1 MKKKLL
7 SLVLAVMM
15 TIGCFA
21 GLGAAVGQDTDF
33 AALSVEDQYA
43 AIMAAGSEADAQ
55 ALFDTLDAE
64 QQAALTAYADRQQEN
79 TDTSKETDPIP
90 AVNYTN
96 VAPLVTVNK
105 VSQPAKARLMSARS
119 TARPIEK
126 GKTVDGLILNKTAT
140 PIEGSADDYKIT
152 LEAYTTGTVST
163 SETTKPTDI
172 VLVLDQSGSM
182 ADDMG
187 TVRYTQYSGTNTQN
201 NRNYEK
207 RHNGGSANLWHKLD
221 DGSYVSVS
229 VTRQET
235 AKYNKITNGR
245 NDDDD
250 WGNCTNLW
258 DNRDNLYTYVN
269 GELKKVVYTRDRKNA
284 WNYWNCKYALEDG
297 TILNENNNGARYSPT
312 FKNTDDGCLYLRTV
326 DESKSA
332 YTYTYT
338 DSNGNVQTIGISTG
352 ANEGFTPAFYQRTVS
367 TSGGG
372 TRLDALKKAAKDFVE
387 AVAEKAKGADKQLG
401 TEDDVNHRIAVVGF
415 ASQSGNGNNTELLSI
430 SGRNSGTVGIAYN
443 SITKQNLKDV
453 LQDMDKQAGQT
464 MVTNAINA
472 LAAKGAT
479 RTDLGMDMANRI
491 LNANPLGANEQR
503 NRVVVVFTD
512 GSPTDSNGFERDVA
526 DAAINAATD
535 IKQTGTTVYSI
546 GIFSGADATQTG
558 TKPTYDFYDDGW
570 DTNYTDS
577 QMSEACNWFMQ
588 NLSSNNGT
596 VQDPS
601 YYLSA
606 SDADTLSTIF
616 QKISN
621 QISESNINLG
631 SKTVIKDVVSK
642 YFDMPANTD
651 AVSVKSYDCTGFSDG
666 EPTWSENG
674 TVPNNAVTLDPENNT
689 VNVTGFDFNANY
701 VTEKGR
707 DETDPKQAGDFHGRK
722 LVIEFT
728 VSVKDG
734 FVGGNNVPTNGTD
747 SGVYDKDGK
756 LVANFVVPEV
766 NVSITSSVGTNDKVI
781 YEGNSVN
788 VKDLYDEVDTSG
800 ADSWKYDFVKISYAV
815 KQDDAAVGNPVAPAD
830 CTDYTV
836 TATFAPIS
844 DGEGAQGVAN
854 KMAGKS
860 VDGTAKVHV
869 LKPTLTAKAEDVSRY
884 YGESYTPDGS
894 NVNASVSWT
903 DAKHSNITA
912 ADATGDAPYTT
923 EDIQIGYDWV
933 GKIGTDIVPNHDT
946 DVNLTYKVNGNDI
959 TDKVNGDKSYKVIAK
974 TCTLT
979 VNKSVAKTYS
989 NNDSFIFNVVGKGN
1003 VPYNAQVV
1011 ITGNGSATLTGL
1023 PVGDYTVTEDT
1034 GWSWRYTYDNSS
1046 ASTTLSASK
1055 DNDRLTITNK
1065 LTENNWL
1072 GNETFVIN
1080 KCESKTIEKVS
1091 FIQQAIDFLLGR

>member
-7 SLVLAVMM
+7 SLVLAAMM

-21 GLGAAVGQDTDF
+21 GLGAAVGQDADF

-64 QQAALTAYADRQQEN
+64 QQVALSAYAEAQAEA
-79 TDTSKETDPIP
+79 SEPETYAVP

-96 VAPLVTVNK
+96 VAPFVQQASPARARML
-105 VSQPAKARLMSARS
+105 AKAAS
-119 TARPIEK
+119 TSNV
-126 GKTVDGLILNKTAT
+126 KTADGLILNKTAT
-140 PIEGSADDYKIT
+140 PVEGSADDYKIT

-182 ADDMG
+182 
-187 TVRYTQYSGTNTQN
+187 
-201 NRNYEK
+201 E
-207 RHNGGSANLWHKLD
+207 
-221 DGSYVSVS
+221 
-229 VTRQET
+229 
-235 AKYNKITNGR
+235 
-245 NDDDD
+245 
-250 WGNCTNLW
+250 
-258 DNRDNLYTYVN
+258 
-269 GELKKVVYTRDRKNA
+269 
-284 WNYWNCKYALEDG
+284 
-297 TILNENNNGARYSPT
+297 ENMTS
-312 FKNTDDGCLYLRTV
+312 
-326 DESKSA
+326 
-332 YTYTYT
+332 YTYTAQYSLDKKNTYYVKVNDAYISVTWCGDCGAWT
-338 DSNGNVQTIGISTG
+338 DGCTDYWIFGHDEGKKYIAKTSASDTNSSHVQFYSRGNETKTQKL
-352 ANEGFTPAFYQRTVS
+352 Q
-367 TSGGG
+367 
-372 TRLDALKKAAKDFVE
+372 ALKNAVTSFTN

-401 TEDDVNHRIAVVGF
+401 TEDDVNHRIAIVGF
-415 ASQSGNGNNTELLSI
+415 ASGDWYNYSNYDYTNTEVFIGS
-430 SGRNSGTVGIAYN
+430 SQYKYGYSAKSVYSRAF
-443 SITKQNLKDV
+443 QNLNTEAGKANV
-453 LQDMDKQAGQT
+453 LASVGALDANGGT
-464 MVTNAINA
+464 LTN
-472 LAAKGAT
+472 
-479 RTDLGMDMANRI
+479 LGLEMANG
-491 LNANPLGANEQR
+491 LFGANAVADNSR

-512 GSPTDSNGFERDVA
+512 GEPGWSGYDSDVA
-526 DAAINAATD
+526 NAAINQANTTKNTYNA
-535 IKQTGTTVYSI
+535 TVYTV
-546 GIFSGADATQTG
+546 GIFANADATSAGNQNG
-558 TKPTYDFYDDGW
+558 TNAEK
-570 DTNYTDS
+570 
-577 QMSEACNWFMQ
+577 ANWFMQ
-588 NLSSNNGT
+588 KLSSNNGT
-596 VQDPS
+596 PQDPS

-606 SDADTLSTIF
+606 SDSDTLSTIF

-621 QISESNINLG
+621 QISESKIDLG
-631 SKTVIKDVVSK
+631 SDTQIKDVVSK
-642 YFDMPANTD
+642 YFDMPKNTS

-666 EPTWSENG
+666 EPTWSETG
-674 TVPNNAVTLDPENNT
+674 TVLNNAVTLDTENNT

-701 VTEKGR
+701 VTVNGR
-707 DETDPKQAGDFHGRK
+707 SETDPKQPGNFHGRK

-815 KQDDAAVGNPVAPAD
+815 KQGDAAVGNTVAPAD

-836 TATFAPIS
+836 SATFTPIS
-844 DGEGAQGVAN
+844 DGKGAQGVAN
-854 KMAGKS
+854 DMAGKS

-869 LKPTLTAKAEDVSRY
+869 LKPALTAKAEDVTRY

-923 EDIQIGYDWV
+923 KDIQIGYDWV

-989 NNDSFIFNVVGKGN
+989 NNDSFVFNVVGKGN

-1034 GWSWRYTYDNSS
+1034 AWSWRYKSDNSK
-1046 ASTTLSASK
+1046 ATTTLSSAK
-1055 DNDRLTITNK
+1055 DNDSVTITNK
-1065 LTENNWL
+1065 LDDNRWL
-1072 GNETFVIN
+1072 GDETFVIN
-1080 KCESKTIEKVS
+1080 KCEKSKITKIYESVMS
-1091 FIQQAIDFLLGR
+1091 FFGIV

>member
-7 SLVLAVMM
+7 SLVLAAMM

-21 GLGAAVGQDTDF
+21 GLGAAVGQDADF

-64 QQAALTAYADRQQEN
+64 QQAALSAYAEAQAEA
-79 TDTSKETDPIP
+79 SEPETYAVP

-96 VAPLVTVNK
+96 VAPFVQQASPARVRML
-105 VSQPAKARLMSARS
+105 AKAAS
-119 TARPIEK
+119 TSNV
-126 GKTVDGLILNKTAT
+126 KTADGLILNKTAT
-140 PIEGSADDYKIT
+140 PVEGSADDYKIT

-182 ADDMG
+182 ADNM
-187 TVRYTQYSGTNTQN
+187 TS
-201 NRNYEK
+201 
-207 RHNGGSANLWHKLD
+207 
-221 DGSYVSVS
+221 
-229 VTRQET
+229 
-235 AKYNKITNGR
+235 
-245 NDDDD
+245 
-250 WGNCTNLW
+250 
-258 DNRDNLYTYVN
+258 
-269 GELKKVVYTRDRKNA
+269 
-284 WNYWNCKYALEDG
+284 
-297 TILNENNNGARYSPT
+297 
-312 FKNTDDGCLYLRTV
+312 
-326 DESKSA
+326 
-332 YTYTYT
+332 YTYTAQYSLNKNNTYYVKVNDAYISVTWCGDCGAWTDGCTDYWIFGHDEGKKYIAKASASDT
-338 DSNGNVQTIGISTG
+338 DSSHVQFYSRGNKTTTQKL
-352 ANEGFTPAFYQRTVS
+352 Q
-367 TSGGG
+367 
-372 TRLDALKKAAKDFVE
+372 ALKNAVTSFTN

-415 ASQSGNGNNTELLSI
+415 ASKSDYGNNTELLSI

-443 SITKQNLKDV
+443 SITSQNLKDV

-472 LAAKGAT
+472 LAAQGAT
-479 RTDLGMDMANRI
+479 RTDLGMNMANSI

-512 GSPTDSNGFERDVA
+512 GSPTDSNGFERNVA
-526 DAAINAATD
+526 DAAINAATG

-558 TKPTYDFYDDGW
+558 TKPTKDFYDDGW
-570 DTNYTDS
+570 GGTNYTDS

-621 QISESNINLG
+621 QISESKIDLG
-631 SKTVIKDVVSK
+631 SDTQIKDVVSK
-642 YFDMPANTD
+642 YFDMPKNTS

-666 EPTWSENG
+666 EPTWSETG
-674 TVPNNAVTLDPENNT
+674 TVLNNAVTLDTENNT

-707 DETDPKQAGDFHGRK
+707 DETNPKKEGTFHGRK

-734 FVGGNNVPTNGTD
+734 FAGGNNVPTNGTD

-815 KQDDAAVGNPVAPAD
+815 KQGDAAVGNTVAPAD

-854 KMAGKS
+854 DMAGKS

-869 LKPTLTAKAEDVSRY
+869 LKPTLTAKAEDVTRY

-894 NVNASVSWT
+894 NVNASVFWT

-923 EDIQIGYDWV
+923 KDIQIGYDWV

-1034 GWSWRYTYDNSS
+1034 AWSWRYKSDNSK
-1046 ASTTLSASK
+1046 ATTTLSSAK
-1055 DNDRLTITNK
+1055 DNDSVTITNK
-1065 LTENNWL
+1065 LDDNRWL
-1072 GNETFVIN
+1072 GDETFVIN
-1080 KCESKTIEKVS
+1080 KCEKSKITKIYESVMS
-1091 FIQQAIDFLLGR
+1091 FFGIV

>member
-7 SLVLAVMM
+7 SLVLAAMM
-15 TIGCFA
+15 TVGCFA

-96 VAPLVTVNK
+96 VAPLVTANK

-126 GKTVDGLILNKTAT
+126 GKTVDGLVMDKTAT
-140 PIEGSADDYKIT
+140 ANDDGTYNIT
-152 LEAYTTGTVST
+152 LEAYTTGSVST
-163 SETTKPTDI
+163 TESTKPTDI

-182 ADDMG
+182 AKDM
-187 TVRYTQYSGTNTQN
+187 TSSTYTERYPGND
-201 NRNYEK
+201 
-207 RHNGGSANLWHKLD
+207 HNGKYYVKNGSL
-221 DGSYVSVS
+221 YVA
-229 VTRQET
+229 VTWCSHCE
-235 AKYNKITNGR
+235 
-245 NDDDD
+245 
-250 WGNCTNLW
+250 
-258 DNRDNLYTYVN
+258 
-269 GELKKVVYTRDRKNA
+269 A
-284 WNYWNCKYALEDG
+284 W
-297 TILNENNNGARYSPT
+297 T
-312 FKNTDDGCLYLRTV
+312 DGCTDYWIFGHDKGKSYTPKSSSSDSTANAVQFYERTG
-326 DESKSA
+326 SKQ
-332 YTYTYT
+332 
-338 DSNGNVQTIGISTG
+338 VI
-352 ANEGFTPAFYQRTVS
+352 
-367 TSGGG
+367 
-372 TRLDALKKAAKDFVE
+372 RLDALKDAVTAFANSVKDKSAGPDNV
-387 AVAEKAKGADKQLG
+387 LG
-401 TEDDVNHRIAVVGF
+401 TNDDVDHRIAVVGF
-415 ASQSGNGNNTELLSI
+415 SSKENTYHNTELLTGVPITQGSAHTKLDQT
-430 SGRNSGTVGIAYN
+430 SNVPYYYPTGYVQNGVMYS
-443 SITKQNLKDV
+443 SITTAQYGKA
-453 LQDMDKQAGQT
+453 LQSMKTTAGQT
-464 MVTNAINA
+464 SVSNAIDA
-472 LAAKGAT
+472 LTAHGGTKTFDG
-479 RTDLGMDMANRI
+479 LDMAAQI
-491 LNANPLGANEQR
+491 LKNSDGTDR
-503 NRVVVVFTD
+503 NRVVVLFTD
-512 GSPTDSNGFERDVA
+512 GDTDSERSSVVNKA
-526 DAAINAATD
+526 YELKNTYNA
-535 IKQTGTTVYSI
+535 TVYTV
-546 GIFSGADATQTG
+546 GIFDGANGQPPITSST
-558 TKPTYDFYDDGW
+558 T
-570 DTNYTDS
+570 
-577 QMSEACNWFMQ
+577 EANA
-588 NLSSNNGT
+588 LLHRISSNYPDAQYVNGWYGYVDGNLNT
-596 VQDPS
+596 NLKSGES

-621 QISESNINLG
+621 QISESKIDLG
-631 SKTVIKDVVSK
+631 SQTVIKDTVTK
-642 YFDMPANTD
+642 YFDMPTD
-651 AVSVKSYDCTGFSDG
+651 ASKVSVKSYDCTGAVSG
-666 EPTWSENG
+666 KPTWSETG
-674 TVPNNAVTLDPENNT
+674 TDLKNAVTLDTENNT

-707 DETDPKQAGDFHGRK
+707 DENDPKQAGDFHGRK

-728 VSVKDG
+728 VTAKDG

-815 KQDDAAVGNPVAPAD
+815 KQGDAAVGNTEAPAD

-854 KMAGKS
+854 DMAGKS

-869 LKPTLTAKAEDVSRY
+869 LKPTVTVNATDVWKY
-884 YGESYTPDGS
+884 YGEDYNTPEGS
-894 NVNASVSWT
+894 TVTGSVTWADEHGHDISG
-903 DAKHSNITA
+903 ITVI
-912 ADATGDAPYTT
+912 GSEPY
-923 EDIQIGYDWV
+923 
-933 GKIGTDIVPNHDT
+933 GTDDLQYSYDHGKFVVPNTDT
-946 DVNLTYKVNGNDI
+946 TIKVSA
-959 TDKVNGDKSYKVIAK
+959 KVGGVEKASTNYVVHPKF
-974 TCTLT
+974 CTLT

-1011 ITGNGSATLTGL
+1011 ITGNGRATLTGL
-1023 PVGDYTVTEDT
+1023 PIGDYTVTEDT
-1034 GWSWRYTYDNSS
+1034 GWSWRYTCDGSTKSTVLSS
-1046 ASTTLSASK
+1046 ANA
-1055 DNDRLTITNK
+1055 NDSVTITNK
-1065 LTENNWL
+1065 LGDNKYL
-1072 GNETFVIN
+1072 GDETFVIN

>member
-7 SLVLAVMM
+7 SLVLAAMM

-21 GLGAAVGQDTDF
+21 GLGAAVGQDADF

-64 QQAALTAYADRQQEN
+64 QQAALSAYAEAQAEA
-79 TDTSKETDPIP
+79 SEPETYAVP

-96 VAPLVTVNK
+96 VAPFVQQASPARVRML
-105 VSQPAKARLMSARS
+105 AKAAS
-119 TARPIEK
+119 TSNV
-126 GKTVDGLILNKTAT
+126 KTADGLILNKTAT
-140 PIEGSADDYKIT
+140 PVEGSADDYKIT

-182 ADDMG
+182 ADNM
-187 TVRYTQYSGTNTQN
+187 TS
-201 NRNYEK
+201 
-207 RHNGGSANLWHKLD
+207 
-221 DGSYVSVS
+221 
-229 VTRQET
+229 
-235 AKYNKITNGR
+235 
-245 NDDDD
+245 
-250 WGNCTNLW
+250 
-258 DNRDNLYTYVN
+258 
-269 GELKKVVYTRDRKNA
+269 
-284 WNYWNCKYALEDG
+284 
-297 TILNENNNGARYSPT
+297 
-312 FKNTDDGCLYLRTV
+312 
-326 DESKSA
+326 
-332 YTYTYT
+332 YTYTAQYSLNKNNTYYVKVNDAYISVTWCGDCGAWT
-338 DSNGNVQTIGISTG
+338 DGCTDYWIFGHDEGKKYIAKTSASDTNSSHVQFYSRGNKTTTQKL
-352 ANEGFTPAFYQRTVS
+352 Q
-367 TSGGG
+367 
-372 TRLDALKKAAKDFVE
+372 ALKNAVTSFTN

-401 TEDDVNHRIAVVGF
+401 TEDDVNHRIAIVGF
-415 ASQSGNGNNTELLSI
+415 ASGDWYNYTNYDYTNTEVFIGS
-430 SGRNSGTVGIAYN
+430 SQYKYGNSAKSVYSRAF
-443 SITKQNLKDV
+443 QNLNTEAGKANV
-453 LQDMDKQAGQT
+453 LASVGALDANGGT
-464 MVTNAINA
+464 LTN
-472 LAAKGAT
+472 
-479 RTDLGMDMANRI
+479 LGLEMANG
-491 LNANPLGANEQR
+491 LFGANAVADNSR

-512 GSPTDSNGFERDVA
+512 GEPGWSGYDSDVA
-526 DAAINAATD
+526 NAAINQANTTKNTYNA
-535 IKQTGTTVYSI
+535 TVYTV
-546 GIFSGADATQTG
+546 GIFENADATSAGNQNG
-558 TKPTYDFYDDGW
+558 TNAEK
-570 DTNYTDS
+570 
-577 QMSEACNWFMQ
+577 ANWFMQ
-588 NLSSNNGT
+588 KLSSNNGT
-596 VQDPS
+596 PQDPS

-606 SDADTLSTIF
+606 SDSDTLSTIF

-621 QISESNINLG
+621 QISESKIDLG
-631 SKTVIKDVVSK
+631 SQTVIKDTVTK
-642 YFDMPANTD
+642 YFDMPKNTS
-651 AVSVKSYDCTGFSDG
+651 AVSVKSYDCTGVVSG
-666 EPTWSENG
+666 KPTWSETG
-674 TVPNNAVTLDPENNT
+674 TVLNNAVTLDTENNT

-707 DETDPKQAGDFHGRK
+707 DETNPKKEGTFHGRK

-815 KQDDAAVGNPVAPAD
+815 KQGDAAVGNTVAPAD

-844 DGEGAQGVAN
+844 NGEGAQGVAN
-854 KMAGKS
+854 DMAGKS

-869 LKPTLTAKAEDVSRY
+869 LKPTLTAKAEDVTRY

-894 NVNASVSWT
+894 NVNASVFWT

-923 EDIQIGYDWV
+923 KDIQIGYDWV

-1034 GWSWRYTYDNSS
+1034 AWSWRYKSDNSK
-1046 ASTTLSASK
+1046 ATTTLSSAK
-1055 DNDRLTITNK
+1055 DNDSVTITNK
-1065 LTENNWL
+1065 LDDNRWL
-1072 GNETFVIN
+1072 GDETFVIN
-1080 KCESKTIEKVS
+1080 KCEKSKITKIYESVMS
-1091 FIQQAIDFLLGR
+1091 FFGIV

>member
-15 TIGCFA
+15 TVGCFA
-21 GLGAAVGQDTDF
+21 GLGAAVGQDADF

-79 TDTSKETDPIP
+79 TDTSKKTDPIP

-96 VAPLVTVNK
+96 VAPLVTANK

-126 GKTVDGLILNKTAT
+126 GKTVDGLVMDKTAT
-140 PIEGSADDYKIT
+140 ANDDGTYNIT

-182 ADDMG
+182 ARNMSDKTYSERYSSDLDKELRYYVLRNG
-187 TVRYTQYSGTNTQN
+187 RYT
-201 NRNYEK
+201 
-207 RHNGGSANLWHKLD
+207 
-221 DGSYVSVS
+221 S
-229 VTRQET
+229 VTWCS
-235 AKYNKITNGR
+235 K
-245 NDDDD
+245 
-250 WGNCTNLW
+250 
-258 DNRDNLYTYVN
+258 
-269 GELKKVVYTRDRKNA
+269 
-284 WNYWNCKYALEDG
+284 CKEW
-297 TILNENNNGARYSPT
+297 T
-312 FKNTDDGCLYLRTV
+312 DGCSDSWRGHNSGNKYTP
-326 DESKSA
+326 KTSA
-332 YTYTYT
+332 S
-338 DSNGNVQTIGISTG
+338 D
-352 ANEGFTPAFYQRTVS
+352 TVS
-367 TSGGG
+367 DHVQFYVIE
-372 TRLDALKKAAKDFVE
+372 TRLDVLKKAVTGFANS
-387 AVAEKAKGADKQLG
+387 VAEKAKGSDGLLN
-401 TEDDVNHRIAVVGF
+401 TDDDVDHRVAIVGF
-415 ASQSGNGNNTELLSI
+415 SSDGYQNTELLT
-430 SGRNSGTVGIAYN
+430 GV
-443 SITKQNLKDV
+443 SITQGSAHRKLDQTSNVPYYYPTGYVQNGV
-453 LQDMDKQAGQT
+453 MYGSITTAQYGNALQSMKTTAGQT
-464 MVTNAINA
+464 SVSNAIDA
-472 LAAKGAT
+472 LTAHGGTETLDGLTMAENIFAN
-479 RTDLGMDMANRI
+479 TDSTG
-491 LNANPLGANEQR
+491 R
-503 NRVVVVFTD
+503 NRVVVLFTD
-512 GSPTDSNGFERDVA
+512 GDTNSNRADVVNKA
-526 DAAINAATD
+526 YTLKNTYNA
-535 IKQTGTTVYSI
+535 TVYTV
-546 GIFSGADATQTG
+546 GIFDGANGQPPITNRTSEANALMHRVSSNYPDATATSYEDYYG
-558 TKPTYDFYDDGW
+558 NVYYSYNDGSLNSSLKGDD
-570 DTNYTDS
+570 
-577 QMSEACNWFMQ
+577 
-588 NLSSNNGT
+588 
-596 VQDPS
+596 S

-606 SDADTLSTIF
+606 SDSDTLSTIF

-631 SKTVIKDVVSK
+631 SDTQIKDVVSK
-642 YFDMPANTD
+642 YFDMPKNTS
-651 AVSVKSYDCTGFSDG
+651 AVSVKSYGCTGFSDG
-666 EPTWSENG
+666 EPTWSETG
-674 TVPNNAVTLDPENNT
+674 TVLNNAVTLDTENNT

-707 DETDPKQAGDFHGRK
+707 DETDPKKEGTFHGRK

-728 VSVKDG
+728 VTAKDG

-815 KQDDAAVGNPVAPAD
+815 KQGDAAVGNTVAPAD

-854 KMAGKS
+854 DMAGKS

-869 LKPTLTAKAEDVSRY
+869 LKPTLTAKAEDVTRY

-923 EDIQIGYDWV
+923 KDIQIGYDWV

-1034 GWSWRYTYDNSS
+1034 GWSWRYTCDNSS

>member
-15 TIGCFA
+15 TVGCFA

-126 GKTVDGLILNKTAT
+126 GKTADGLILNKTAT
-140 PIEGSADDYKIT
+140 PVEGSADDYKIT

-182 ADDMG
+182 DDNMTSYKYTAAYPG
-187 TVRYTQYSGTNTQN
+187 NNHSGSYYVKYRDSYVRVSWCSDCPAWTDGCSDSWFRHYSGNKYTPKTDAADTVSDHVQFYS
-201 NRNYEK
+201 R
-207 RHNGGSANLWHKLD
+207 GSA
-221 DGSYVSVS
+221 
-229 VTRQET
+229 T
-235 AKYNKITNGR
+235 
-245 NDDDD
+245 
-250 WGNCTNLW
+250 
-258 DNRDNLYTYVN
+258 
-269 GELKKVVYTRDRKNA
+269 
-284 WNYWNCKYALEDG
+284 
-297 TILNENNNGARYSPT
+297 
-312 FKNTDDGCLYLRTV
+312 TV
-326 DESKSA
+326 K
-332 YTYTYT
+332 
-338 DSNGNVQTIGISTG
+338 
-352 ANEGFTPAFYQRTVS
+352 
-367 TSGGG
+367 
-372 TRLDALKKAAKDFVE
+372 RLDALKKAVTSFADDVAK
-387 AVAEKAKGADKQLG
+387 KAKGPDGILG
-401 TEDDVNHRIAVVGF
+401 TDDDVNHRIAVVGF
-415 ASQSGNGNNTELLSI
+415 ASGNPSNRLY
-430 SGRNSGTVGIAYN
+430 YN
-443 SITKQNLKDV
+443 SEIFAGANQYQYNSLTSQNYLDAMQSMDTK
-453 LQDMDKQAGQT
+453 AG
-464 MVTNAINA
+464 VDNISKSINA
-472 LAAKGAT
+472 LDAEGAT
-479 RTDLGMDMANRI
+479 YTNLGIEMANGI
-491 LNANPLGANEQR
+491 FAANPVENNSR
-503 NRVVVVFTD
+503 NRIVVVFTD
-512 GSPTDSNGFERDVA
+512 GQPGRSSYDSGIAN
-526 DAAINAATD
+526 AAINQANTTKNTYNA
-535 IKQTGTTVYSI
+535 TVYTV
-546 GIFSGADATQTG
+546 GIFENADATSAGNQNG
-558 TKPTYDFYDDGW
+558 TNAEK
-570 DTNYTDS
+570 S
-577 QMSEACNWFMQ
+577 NWFMQ
-588 NLSSNNGT
+588 KLSSNNGT
-596 VQDPS
+596 PQDPS

-606 SDADTLSTIF
+606 SDSDTLSTIF

-621 QISESNINLG
+621 QISESKINLG
-631 SKTVIKDVVSK
+631 SDTQIKDVVSK
-642 YFDMPANTD
+642 YFDMPKNTS

-707 DETDPKQAGDFHGRK
+707 DENDPKQAGDFHGRK

-815 KQDDAAVGNPVAPAD
+815 KQGDAAFGNTVAPAD

-860 VDGTAKVHV
+860 VDGTATVHV
-869 LKPTLTAKAEDVSRY
+869 LKPTVTVNATDVWKY
-884 YGESYTPDGS
+884 YGEDYNTPEGS
-894 NVNASVSWT
+894 TVTGSVTWADEHDHDISG
-903 DAKHSNITA
+903 ITVI
-912 ADATGDAPYTT
+912 GSEPY
-923 EDIQIGYDWV
+923 
-933 GKIGTDIVPNHDT
+933 GTDDLQYSYDHGKFVVPNTDT
-946 DVNLTYKVNGNDI
+946 TIKVSAKVGDVEKAST
-959 TDKVNGDKSYKVIAK
+959 SYVVHPKF
-974 TCTLT
+974 CTLT
-979 VNKSVAKTYS
+979 IKKEVAKLYGA
-989 NNDSFIFNVVGKGN
+989 NDSFIFNVVGDGN
-1003 VPYNAQVV
+1003 FEAKVV
-1011 ITGNGSATLTGL
+1011 INGAGSATLTGL
-1023 PVGDYTVTEDT
+1023 PVGNYTVTEDT
-1034 GWSWRYTYDNSS
+1034 GWSWRYTCDGSTKSTVLSS
-1046 ASTTLSASK
+1046 ANA
-1055 DNDRLTITNK
+1055 NDSVTITNK
-1065 LTENNWL
+1065 LGDNKYL
-1072 GNETFVIN
+1072 GDETYVIN
-1080 KCESKTIEKVS
+1080 KCKSSTITKVTS
-1091 FIQQAIDFLLGR
+1091 AVIRQAIEYILGR

>member
-7 SLVLAVMM
+7 SLVLAAMM

-21 GLGAAVGQDTDF
+21 GLGAAVGQDADF

-64 QQAALTAYADRQQEN
+64 QQAALSAYAEAQAEA
-79 TDTSKETDPIP
+79 SEPETYAVP

-96 VAPLVTVNK
+96 VAPFVQQASPARARML
-105 VSQPAKARLMSARS
+105 AKAAS
-119 TARPIEK
+119 TSNV
-126 GKTVDGLILNKTAT
+126 KTADGLILNKTAT
-140 PIEGSADDYKIT
+140 PVEGSADDYKIT

-182 ADDMG
+182 AWNM
-187 TVRYTQYSGTNTQN
+187 TSSTYT
-201 NRNYEK
+201 EK
-207 RHNGGSANLWHKLD
+207 YPGNDHNGTYYVKNGSL
-221 DGSYVSVS
+221 YVA
-229 VTRQET
+229 VTWCSHC
-235 AKYNKITNGR
+235 G
-245 NDDDD
+245 
-250 WGNCTNLW
+250 
-258 DNRDNLYTYVN
+258 
-269 GELKKVVYTRDRKNA
+269 A
-284 WNYWNCKYALEDG
+284 W
-297 TILNENNNGARYSPT
+297 T
-312 FKNTDDGCLYLRTV
+312 DGCTDYWIFGHDKGKSYTPKSSSSDSTANAVQFYERTG
-326 DESKSA
+326 SKQ
-332 YTYTYT
+332 
-338 DSNGNVQTIGISTG
+338 VI
-352 ANEGFTPAFYQRTVS
+352 
-367 TSGGG
+367 
-372 TRLDALKKAAKDFVE
+372 RLDALKDAVTAFANSVKDKSAGPDNV
-387 AVAEKAKGADKQLG
+387 LG
-401 TEDDVNHRIAVVGF
+401 TNDDVDHRIAVVGF
-415 ASQSGNGNNTELLSI
+415 SSDNYNNTELLTGVTIKQGDSH
-430 SGRNSGTVGIAYN
+430 RKLNQTTNGTPFYYPTGYEQNGVQYG
-443 SITKQNLKDV
+443 SITTTQYRNA
-453 LQDMDKQAGQT
+453 LQSMSKTDGQT
-464 MVTNAINA
+464 SVSNAINA
-472 LAAKGAT
+472 LTAHGGT
-479 RTDLGMDMANRI
+479 YTFDGLDMAAQI
-491 LNANPLGANEQR
+491 LKNSDGTDR
-503 NRVVVVFTD
+503 NRVVVLFTD
-512 GSPTDSNGFERDVA
+512 GDTDSTRSSVVNKAYELKNTY
-526 DAAINAATD
+526 NA
-535 IKQTGTTVYSI
+535 TVYTV
-546 GIFSGADATQTG
+546 GIFDGANGQ
-558 TKPTYDFYDDGW
+558 PPI
-570 DTNYTDS
+570 DTNDAPNAL
-577 QMSEACNWFMQ
+577 MHRI
-588 NLSSNNGT
+588 SSNYPDAQYVGGRYSGNYVDGNLNT
-596 VQDPS
+596 NLKSGES

-621 QISESNINLG
+621 QISESKIDLG
-631 SKTVIKDVVSK
+631 SDTQIKDVVSK
-642 YFDMPANTD
+642 YFDMPKNTS

-666 EPTWSENG
+666 KPTWSETG
-674 TVPNNAVTLDPENNT
+674 TVLNNAVTLDTENNT

-701 VTEKGR
+701 VTVNGR
-707 DETDPKQAGDFHGRK
+707 SETDPKQPGNFHGRK

-734 FVGGNNVPTNGTD
+734 FAGGNNVPTNGTD

-815 KQDDAAVGNPVAPAD
+815 KQGDSAVGNTVAPAD

-854 KMAGKS
+854 DMAGKS

-869 LKPTLTAKAEDVSRY
+869 LKPTLTAKAEDVTRY

-923 EDIQIGYDWV
+923 KDIQIGYDWV
-933 GKIGTDIVPNHDT
+933 GEIGTDIVPNYDT

-1034 GWSWRYTYDNSS
+1034 AWSWRYKSDNSK
-1046 ASTTLSASK
+1046 ATTTLSSAK
-1055 DNDRLTITNK
+1055 DNDRVTITNK
-1065 LTENNWL
+1065 LDDNRWL
-1072 GNETFVIN
+1072 GDETFVIN
-1080 KCESKTIEKVS
+1080 KCEKSKITKIYESVMS
-1091 FIQQAIDFLLGR
+1091 FFGIV

>member
-7 SLVLAVMM
+7 SLVLAAMM

-21 GLGAAVGQDTDF
+21 GLGAAVGQDADF

-64 QQAALTAYADRQQEN
+64 QQVALSAYAEAQAEA
-79 TDTSKETDPIP
+79 SEPETYAVP

-96 VAPLVTVNK
+96 VAPFVQQASPARARML
-105 VSQPAKARLMSARS
+105 AKAAS
-119 TARPIEK
+119 TSNV
-126 GKTVDGLILNKTAT
+126 KTADGLILNKTAT
-140 PIEGSADDYKIT
+140 PVEGSADDYKIT

-182 ADDMG
+182 
-187 TVRYTQYSGTNTQN
+187 
-201 NRNYEK
+201 E
-207 RHNGGSANLWHKLD
+207 
-221 DGSYVSVS
+221 
-229 VTRQET
+229 
-235 AKYNKITNGR
+235 
-245 NDDDD
+245 
-250 WGNCTNLW
+250 
-258 DNRDNLYTYVN
+258 
-269 GELKKVVYTRDRKNA
+269 
-284 WNYWNCKYALEDG
+284 
-297 TILNENNNGARYSPT
+297 ENMTS
-312 FKNTDDGCLYLRTV
+312 
-326 DESKSA
+326 
-332 YTYTYT
+332 YTYTAQYSLDKKNTYYVKVNDAYISVTWCGDCGAWT
-338 DSNGNVQTIGISTG
+338 DGCTDYWIFGHDEGKKYIAKTSASDTNSSHVQFYSRGNETKTQKL
-352 ANEGFTPAFYQRTVS
+352 Q
-367 TSGGG
+367 
-372 TRLDALKKAAKDFVE
+372 ALKNAVTSFTN

-401 TEDDVNHRIAVVGF
+401 TEDDVNHRIAIVGF
-415 ASQSGNGNNTELLSI
+415 ASGDWYNYSNYDYTNTEVFIGS
-430 SGRNSGTVGIAYN
+430 SQYKYGYSAKSVYSRAF
-443 SITKQNLKDV
+443 QNLNTEAGKANV
-453 LQDMDKQAGQT
+453 LASVGALDANGGT
-464 MVTNAINA
+464 LTN
-472 LAAKGAT
+472 
-479 RTDLGMDMANRI
+479 LGLEMANG
-491 LNANPLGANEQR
+491 LFGANAVADNSR

-512 GSPTDSNGFERDVA
+512 GEPGWSGYDSDVA
-526 DAAINAATD
+526 NAAINQPNTTKNTYNA
-535 IKQTGTTVYSI
+535 TVYTV
-546 GIFSGADATQTG
+546 GIFANADATSAGNQNG
-558 TKPTYDFYDDGW
+558 TNAEK
-570 DTNYTDS
+570 
-577 QMSEACNWFMQ
+577 ANWFMQ
-588 NLSSNNGT
+588 KLSSNNGT
-596 VQDPS
+596 PQDPS

-606 SDADTLSTIF
+606 SDSDTLSTIF

-621 QISESNINLG
+621 QISESKIDLG
-631 SKTVIKDVVSK
+631 SDTQIKDVVSK
-642 YFDMPANTD
+642 YFDMPKNTS

-666 EPTWSENG
+666 EPTWSETG
-674 TVPNNAVTLDPENNT
+674 TVLNNAVTLDTENNT

-701 VTEKGR
+701 VTVNGR
-707 DETDPKQAGDFHGRK
+707 SETDPKQPGNFHGRK

-728 VSVKDG
+728 VSVKDS

-766 NVSITSSVGTNDKVI
+766 NVSITSSVVTNDKVI

-815 KQDDAAVGNPVAPAD
+815 KQGDAAVGNTVAPAD

-854 KMAGKS
+854 DMAGKS

-869 LKPTLTAKAEDVSRY
+869 LKPTLTAKAEDVTRY

-894 NVNASVSWT
+894 NVNASVFWT

-923 EDIQIGYDWV
+923 KDIQIGYDWV

-959 TDKVNGDKSYKVIAK
+959 TDKVNGDKGYKVIAK

-979 VNKSVAKTYS
+979 VKKSVAKTYS

-1034 GWSWRYTYDNSS
+1034 AWSWRYKSDNSK
-1046 ASTTLSASK
+1046 ATTTLSSAK
-1055 DNDRLTITNK
+1055 DNDSVTITNK
-1065 LTENNWL
+1065 LDDNRWL
-1072 GNETFVIN
+1072 GDETFVIN
-1080 KCESKTIEKVS
+1080 KCEKSKITKIYESVMS
-1091 FIQQAIDFLLGR
+1091 FFGIV

>member
-1 MKKKLL
+1 MKKKFL

-96 VAPLVTVNK
+96 VAPLVTANK

-140 PIEGSADDYKIT
+140 PVEGSADDYKIT

-182 ADDMG
+182 AEDM
-187 TVRYTQYSGTNTQN
+187 TSYKYTAAYPGN
-201 NRNYEK
+201 N
-207 RHNGGSANLWHKLD
+207 HS
-221 DGSYVSVS
+221 GSYYVRSGDSYIEVSWCS
-229 VTRQET
+229 DPDCE
-235 AKYNKITNGR
+235 
-245 NDDDD
+245 
-250 WGNCTNLW
+250 
-258 DNRDNLYTYVN
+258 
-269 GELKKVVYTRDRKNA
+269 A
-284 WNYWNCKYALEDG
+284 W
-297 TILNENNNGARYSPT
+297 T
-312 FKNTDDGCLYLRTV
+312 DGCWDSLFRHHSGNKYTP
-326 DESKSA
+326 KTSA
-332 YTYTYT
+332 SDTA
-338 DSNGNVQTIGISTG
+338 DGHVQ
-352 ANEGFTPAFYQRTVS
+352 FYVIE
-367 TSGGG
+367 
-372 TRLDALKKAAKDFVE
+372 TRLDVLKKAVTGFANS
-387 AVAEKAKGADKQLG
+387 VAEKAKGADKQLG

-415 ASQSGNGNNTELLSI
+415 ASESGYGNNTELLSI

-472 LAAKGAT
+472 LAAEGAT

-512 GSPTDSNGFERDVA
+512 GSPTDSNGFENNVA
-526 DAAINAATD
+526 NNAINKAKT
-535 IKQTGTTVYSI
+535 IKDGNTTVYSI

-558 TKPTYDFYDDGW
+558 TKPTYDFSMDGW
-570 DTNYTDS
+570 GNTNYTDS

-621 QISESNINLG
+621 QISESKIDLG
-631 SKTVIKDVVSK
+631 SQTVIKDTVTK
-642 YFDMPANTD
+642 YFDMPTD
-651 AVSVKSYDCTGFSDG
+651 ASKVSVKSYDCTDVVSGK
-666 EPTWSENG
+666 PTWSETG
-674 TVPNNAVTLDPENNT
+674 TDLKNAVTLDTENNT

-707 DETDPKQAGDFHGRK
+707 DENDPKQAGDFHGRK

-734 FVGGNNVPTNGTD
+734 FVGGNSVPTNGSD

-756 LVANFVVPEV
+756 EVATFDVPQV
-766 NVSITSSVGTNDKVI
+766 NVPIKSELTANDKVI
-781 YEGNSVN
+781 YEGGSVN

-815 KQDDAAVGNPVAPAD
+815 GDAAVGNTVAPAD

-854 KMAGKS
+854 DMAGKS

-869 LKPTLTAKAEDVSRY
+869 LKPTLTAKAEDVTRY
-884 YGESYTPDGS
+884 YGESYKPDGS

-923 EDIQIGYDWV
+923 KDIQIGYDWV

-946 DVNLTYKVNGNDI
+946 DVNLTYKVNDNDI

-1011 ITGNGSATLTGL
+1011 ITGNGSAILTGL
-1023 PVGDYTVTEDT
+1023 PVGNYTVTEDT
-1034 GWSWRYTYDNSS
+1034 GWSWRYTCDASTKSTVLSS
-1046 ASTTLSASK
+1046 ANA
-1055 DNDRLTITNK
+1055 NDSVTITNK
-1065 LTENNWL
+1065 LGDNKYL
-1072 GNETFVIN
+1072 GDETYVIN
-1080 KCESKTIEKVS
+1080 KCKSSTITKVTS
-1091 FIQQAIDFLLGR
+1091 AVIRQAIEYILGR

>member
-15 TIGCFA
+15 TVGCFA

-126 GKTVDGLILNKTAT
+126 GKTVDGLVMNKTAT
-140 PIEGSADDYKIT
+140 ANDDGTYNIT

-182 ADDMG
+182 DDNMTSYKYTAAYPG
-187 TVRYTQYSGTNTQN
+187 NNHSGSYYVKYRDSYVRVSWCSDCPAWTDGCSDSWFRHYSGNKYTPKTDAADTVSDHVQFYS
-201 NRNYEK
+201 R
-207 RHNGGSANLWHKLD
+207 GSA
-221 DGSYVSVS
+221 
-229 VTRQET
+229 T
-235 AKYNKITNGR
+235 
-245 NDDDD
+245 
-250 WGNCTNLW
+250 
-258 DNRDNLYTYVN
+258 
-269 GELKKVVYTRDRKNA
+269 
-284 WNYWNCKYALEDG
+284 
-297 TILNENNNGARYSPT
+297 
-312 FKNTDDGCLYLRTV
+312 TV
-326 DESKSA
+326 K
-332 YTYTYT
+332 
-338 DSNGNVQTIGISTG
+338 
-352 ANEGFTPAFYQRTVS
+352 
-367 TSGGG
+367 
-372 TRLDALKKAAKDFVE
+372 RLDALKKAVTSFADDVAK
-387 AVAEKAKGADKQLG
+387 KAKGPDGILG
-401 TEDDVNHRIAVVGF
+401 TDDDVNHRIAVVGF
-415 ASQSGNGNNTELLSI
+415 ASGNPSNRLY
-430 SGRNSGTVGIAYN
+430 YN
-443 SITKQNLKDV
+443 SEIFAGANQYQYNSLTSQNYLDAMQSMDTK
-453 LQDMDKQAGQT
+453 AG
-464 MVTNAINA
+464 VDNISKSINA
-472 LAAKGAT
+472 LDAEGAT
-479 RTDLGMDMANRI
+479 YTNLGIEMANGI
-491 LNANPLGANEQR
+491 FAANPVENNSR
-503 NRVVVVFTD
+503 NRIVVVFTD
-512 GSPTDSNGFERDVA
+512 GQPGRSSYDSGIAN
-526 DAAINAATD
+526 AAINQANTTKNTYNA
-535 IKQTGTTVYSI
+535 TVYTV
-546 GIFSGADATQTG
+546 GIFENADATSAGNQNG
-558 TKPTYDFYDDGW
+558 TNAEK
-570 DTNYTDS
+570 S
-577 QMSEACNWFMQ
+577 NWFMQ
-588 NLSSNNGT
+588 KLSSNNGT
-596 VQDPS
+596 PQDPS

-606 SDADTLSTIF
+606 SDSDTLSTIF

-621 QISESNINLG
+621 QISESKINLG
-631 SKTVIKDVVSK
+631 SDTQIKDVVSK
-642 YFDMPANTD
+642 YFDMPKNTS

-701 VTEKGR
+701 VTVNGR
-707 DETDPKQAGDFHGRK
+707 SETDPKQPGNFHGRK

-728 VSVKDG
+728 VTAKDG
-734 FVGGNNVPTNGTD
+734 FVGGNSVPTNGSD

-756 LVANFVVPEV
+756 EVATFDVPQV
-766 NVSITSSVGTNDKVI
+766 NVPIKSELTVNNKVI
-781 YEGNSVN
+781 YEGGSVN
-788 VKDLYDEVDTSG
+788 VSGLYIAADTS
-800 ADSWKYDFVKISYAV
+800 SWEYDFVDVSYTVEGADGDTV
-815 KQDDAAVGNPVAPAD
+815 SPAD
-830 CTDYTV
+830 CTDYLV
-836 TATFAPIS
+836 KATFSPKY
-844 DGEGAQGVAN
+844 DGQNASGTINGDVT
-854 KMAGKS
+854 K
-860 VDGTAKVHV
+860 DGSATIHV
-869 LKPTLTAKAEDVSRY
+869 LKPTLTAKAEDVTRY

-974 TCTLT
+974 TCTLK

-1023 PVGDYTVTEDT
+1023 PVGNYTVTEDT
-1034 GWSWRYTYDNSS
+1034 GWSWRYTCDNSS

>member
-15 TIGCFA
+15 TVGCFA

-126 GKTVDGLILNKTAT
+126 GKTADGLILNKTAT
-140 PIEGSADDYKIT
+140 PVEGSADDYKIT

-182 ADDMG
+182 DDDM
-187 TVRYTQYSGTNTQN
+187 TTYKYTAVYPGN
-201 NRNYEK
+201 N
-207 RHNGGSANLWHKLD
+207 HNGKYYVKYRD
-221 DGSYVSVS
+221 SYIT
-229 VTRQET
+229 VTWCSE
-235 AKYNKITNGR
+235 
-245 NDDDD
+245 
-250 WGNCTNLW
+250 C
-258 DNRDNLYTYVN
+258 
-269 GELKKVVYTRDRKNA
+269 NA
-284 WNYWNCKYALEDG
+284 W
-297 TILNENNNGARYSPT
+297 T
-312 FKNTDDGCLYLRTV
+312 DGCSHAWWIFDNPGTKYTPKTSASDTASGHVQFYSRGGATTV
-326 DESKSA
+326 K
-332 YTYTYT
+332 
-338 DSNGNVQTIGISTG
+338 
-352 ANEGFTPAFYQRTVS
+352 
-367 TSGGG
+367 
-372 TRLDALKKAAKDFVE
+372 RLDALKKAVKNFAAD
-387 AVAEKAKGADKQLG
+387 VAEKAKGPDGILG
-401 TEDDVNHRIAVVGF
+401 TDDDVNHRIAVVGF
-415 ASQSGNGNNTELLSI
+415 ASGNPSNRLY
-430 SGRNSGTVGIAYN
+430 YN
-443 SITKQNLKDV
+443 SEIFVGANQYQYNRLTSQNYLDAMQSMDTKTGVDNIGKS
-453 LQDMDKQAGQT
+453 
-464 MVTNAINA
+464 INA
-472 LAAKGAT
+472 LDAEGAT
-479 RTDLGMDMANRI
+479 YTNLGLEMANGI
-491 LNANPLGANEQR
+491 LAANPVADNSR
-503 NRVVVVFTD
+503 NRIVVVFTD
-512 GSPTDSNGFERDVA
+512 GQPGRSGYDSSVA
-526 DAAINAATD
+526 NAAINQAATT
-535 IKQTGTTVYSI
+535 KNTYNATVYTV
-546 GIFSGADATQTG
+546 GIFDNADATSAGKQNG
-558 TKPTYDFYDDGW
+558 TDAEK
-570 DTNYTDS
+570 S
-577 QMSEACNWFMQ
+577 NWFMQ
-588 NLSSNNGT
+588 NMSSNNGT
-596 VQDPS
+596 PQDPS

-606 SDADTLSTIF
+606 SDAETLNTIF

-631 SKTVIKDVVSK
+631 SDTQIKDVVSK
-642 YFDMPANTD
+642 YFDMPKNTS
-651 AVSVKSYDCTGFSDG
+651 AVSVKSYVCTGYSDG
-666 EPTWSENG
+666 EPTWSETG
-674 TVPNNAVTLDPENNT
+674 TVLNNAVTLDTENNT

-707 DETDPKQAGDFHGRK
+707 DETNPKKEGTFHGRK

-728 VSVKDG
+728 VTAKDG

-756 LVANFVVPEV
+756 EVATFDVPQV
-766 NVSITSSVGTNDKVI
+766 NVPIKSKLTAKDKVI
-781 YEGNSVN
+781 YEGGSADVSG
-788 VKDLYDEVDTSG
+788 LYNATDTS
-800 ADSWKYDFVKISYAV
+800 SWKYDFVNVSYEVKNGDTAV
-815 KQDDAAVGNPVAPAD
+815 TGSDSPAD

-836 TATFAPIS
+836 KATFSPKYDGKNADGRINDDVTVDDTAT
-844 DGEGAQGVAN
+844 
-854 KMAGKS
+854 
-860 VDGTAKVHV
+860 VHV
-869 LKPTLTAKAEDVSRY
+869 LKPTVTVSATDVERY
-884 YGESYTPDGS
+884 YGSDYNTPEGS
-894 NVNASVSWT
+894 NVTGSVTWADEHGHDISGIT
-903 DAKHSNITA
+903 DIGS
-912 ADATGDAPYTT
+912 APY
-923 EDIQIGYDWV
+923 
-933 GKIGTDIVPNHDT
+933 GTDDLQYSYDHGQFVVPNTDT
-946 DVNLTYKVNGNDI
+946 TIKVSA
-959 TDKVNGDKSYKVIAK
+959 KVGGVEKASTSYVVHPKF
-974 TCTLT
+974 CTLT

-1011 ITGNGSATLTGL
+1011 ITGNGRATLTGL

-1034 GWSWRYTYDNSS
+1034 GWSWRYTCDNSS

>member
-7 SLVLAVMM
+7 SLVLAAMM

-21 GLGAAVGQDTDF
+21 GLGAAVGQDADF

-43 AIMAAGSEADAQ
+43 AIMAAGSEADTQ

-64 QQAALTAYADRQQEN
+64 QQAALSAYAEAQAEA
-79 TDTSKETDPIP
+79 SEPETYAVP

-96 VAPLVTVNK
+96 VAPFVQQASPARARML
-105 VSQPAKARLMSARS
+105 AKAAS
-119 TARPIEK
+119 TSNV
-126 GKTVDGLILNKTAT
+126 KTADGLILNKTAT
-140 PIEGSADDYKIT
+140 PVEGSADDYKIT

-182 ADDMG
+182 
-187 TVRYTQYSGTNTQN
+187 
-201 NRNYEK
+201 E
-207 RHNGGSANLWHKLD
+207 
-221 DGSYVSVS
+221 
-229 VTRQET
+229 
-235 AKYNKITNGR
+235 
-245 NDDDD
+245 
-250 WGNCTNLW
+250 
-258 DNRDNLYTYVN
+258 
-269 GELKKVVYTRDRKNA
+269 
-284 WNYWNCKYALEDG
+284 
-297 TILNENNNGARYSPT
+297 ENMTS
-312 FKNTDDGCLYLRTV
+312 
-326 DESKSA
+326 
-332 YTYTYT
+332 YTYTAQYSLDKKNTYYVKVNDAYISVTWCGDCGAWT
-338 DSNGNVQTIGISTG
+338 DGCTDYWIFGHDEGKKYIAKTSASDTNSSHVQFYSRGNETKTQKL
-352 ANEGFTPAFYQRTVS
+352 Q
-367 TSGGG
+367 
-372 TRLDALKKAAKDFVE
+372 ALKNAVTSFTN

-401 TEDDVNHRIAVVGF
+401 TEDDVNHRIAIVGF
-415 ASQSGNGNNTELLSI
+415 ASGDWYNYSNYDYTNTEVFIGS
-430 SGRNSGTVGIAYN
+430 SQYKYGYSAKSVYSRAF
-443 SITKQNLKDV
+443 QNLNTEAGKANV
-453 LQDMDKQAGQT
+453 LASVGALDANGGT
-464 MVTNAINA
+464 LTN
-472 LAAKGAT
+472 
-479 RTDLGMDMANRI
+479 LGLEMANG
-491 LNANPLGANEQR
+491 LFGANAVADNSR

-512 GSPTDSNGFERDVA
+512 GEPGWSGYDSDVA
-526 DAAINAATD
+526 NAAINQANTTKNTYNA
-535 IKQTGTTVYSI
+535 TVYTV
-546 GIFSGADATQTG
+546 GIFANADATSAGNQNG
-558 TKPTYDFYDDGW
+558 TNAEK
-570 DTNYTDS
+570 
-577 QMSEACNWFMQ
+577 ANWFMQ
-588 NLSSNNGT
+588 KLSSNNGT
-596 VQDPS
+596 PQDPS

-606 SDADTLSTIF
+606 SDSDTLSTIF

-621 QISESNINLG
+621 QISESKIDLG
-631 SKTVIKDVVSK
+631 SDTQIKDVVSK
-642 YFDMPANTD
+642 YFDMPKNTS

-666 EPTWSENG
+666 EPTWSETG
-674 TVPNNAVTLDPENNT
+674 TVLNNAVTLDTENNT

-701 VTEKGR
+701 VTVNGR
-707 DETDPKQAGDFHGRK
+707 SETDPKQPGNFHGRK

-815 KQDDAAVGNPVAPAD
+815 KQGDAAVGNTVAPAD

-836 TATFAPIS
+836 SATFTPIS
-844 DGEGAQGVAN
+844 DGKGAQGVAN
-854 KMAGKS
+854 DMAGKS

-869 LKPTLTAKAEDVSRY
+869 LKPALTAKAEDVTRY

-923 EDIQIGYDWV
+923 KDIQIGYDWV

-1034 GWSWRYTYDNSS
+1034 AWSWRYKSDNSK
-1046 ASTTLSASK
+1046 ATTTLSSAK
-1055 DNDRLTITNK
+1055 DNDSVTITNK
-1065 LTENNWL
+1065 LDDNRWL
-1072 GNETFVIN
+1072 GDETFVIN
-1080 KCESKTIEKVS
+1080 KCGKSKITKIYESVMS
-1091 FIQQAIDFLLGR
+1091 FFGIV

>member
-7 SLVLAVMM
+7 SLVLAAMM
-15 TIGCFA
+15 TVGCFA

-79 TDTSKETDPIP
+79 TDTSKETDPIS

-96 VAPLVTVNK
+96 VAPLVTANK

-140 PIEGSADDYKIT
+140 PVEGSADDYKIT

-182 ADDMG
+182 ANCMVCGNEIENSNSKHYIYNATDSVNTEDTYYIKNG
-187 TVRYTQYSGTNTQN
+187 TKYVQVYYCNGKHSNSN
-201 NRNYEK
+201 C
-207 RHNGGSANLWHKLD
+207 NGGAGWYTSESRRSHTIK
-221 DGSYVSVS
+221 
-229 VTRQET
+229 
-235 AKYNKITNGR
+235 NKITPKTSNNPNGTQFYSQVTEK
-245 NDDDD
+245 
-250 WGNCTNLW
+250 CT
-258 DNRDNLYTYVN
+258 
-269 GELKKVVYTRDRKNA
+269 
-284 WNYWNCKYALEDG
+284 
-297 TILNENNNGARYSPT
+297 S
-312 FKNTDDGCLYLRTV
+312 
-326 DESKSA
+326 
-332 YTYTYT
+332 
-338 DSNGNVQTIGISTG
+338 
-352 ANEGFTPAFYQRTVS
+352 
-367 TSGGG
+367 
-372 TRLDALKKAAKDFVE
+372 RLDALNSAVTSFIN

-415 ASQSGNGNNTELLSI
+415 ASESGYGNNTELLSI

-472 LAAKGAT
+472 LAAQGAT

-512 GSPTDSNGFERDVA
+512 GSPTDSNGFENNVA
-526 DAAINAATD
+526 NNAINKAKT
-535 IKQTGTTVYSI
+535 IKDGNTTVYSI

-558 TKPTYDFYDDGW
+558 TKPTYDFSVDGW
-570 DTNYTDS
+570 GRPNYTDS

-631 SKTVIKDVVSK
+631 SDTQIKDVVSK
-642 YFDMPANTD
+642 YFDMPKNTS

-666 EPTWSENG
+666 EPTWSKTG
-674 TVPNNAVTLDPENNT
+674 TVPNNAVTLDTENNT

-707 DETDPKQAGDFHGRK
+707 SETDPKQPGNFHGRK

-815 KQDDAAVGNPVAPAD
+815 KQGDAAVGNTVALAD

-854 KMAGKS
+854 DMAGKS

-869 LKPTLTAKAEDVSRY
+869 LKPTLTAKAEDVTRY

-923 EDIQIGYDWV
+923 KDIQIGYDWV

-1023 PVGDYTVTEDT
+1023 PVGNYTVTEDT
-1034 GWSWRYTYDNSS
+1034 GWSWRYTCDGSTKSTDLSS
-1046 ASTTLSASK
+1046 ANA
-1055 DNDRLTITNK
+1055 NDSVTITNK
-1065 LTENNWL
+1065 LGDNKYL
-1072 GNETFVIN
+1072 GDETYVIN
-1080 KCESKTIEKVS
+1080 KCKSSTITKVTS
-1091 FIQQAIDFLLGR
+1091 AVIRQAIEYILGR

>member
-7 SLVLAVMM
+7 SLVLAAMM
-15 TIGCFA
+15 TVGCFA

-96 VAPLVTVNK
+96 VAPLVTANK

-140 PIEGSADDYKIT
+140 PVEGSADDYKIT

-182 ADDMG
+182 AEDM
-187 TVRYTQYSGTNTQN
+187 TSYKYTAAYPGN
-201 NRNYEK
+201 N
-207 RHNGGSANLWHKLD
+207 HS
-221 DGSYVSVS
+221 GSYYVRSGDSYIEVSWCS
-229 VTRQET
+229 DPDCE
-235 AKYNKITNGR
+235 
-245 NDDDD
+245 
-250 WGNCTNLW
+250 
-258 DNRDNLYTYVN
+258 
-269 GELKKVVYTRDRKNA
+269 A
-284 WNYWNCKYALEDG
+284 W
-297 TILNENNNGARYSPT
+297 T
-312 FKNTDDGCLYLRTV
+312 DGCWDSLFRHHSGNKYTP
-326 DESKSA
+326 KTSA
-332 YTYTYT
+332 SDTA
-338 DSNGNVQTIGISTG
+338 DGHVQ
-352 ANEGFTPAFYQRTVS
+352 FYVIE
-367 TSGGG
+367 
-372 TRLDALKKAAKDFVE
+372 TRLDVLKKAVTGFANS
-387 AVAEKAKGADKQLG
+387 VAEKAKGADKQLG

-415 ASQSGNGNNTELLSI
+415 ASESGYGNNTELLSI
-430 SGRNSGTVGIAYN
+430 SGSNSGTVGIAYN
-443 SITKQNLKDV
+443 SITSQNLEDV

-472 LAAKGAT
+472 LAAEGAT

-512 GSPTDSNGFERDVA
+512 GSPTDSNGFENNVA
-526 DAAINAATD
+526 NNAINKAKT
-535 IKQTGTTVYSI
+535 IKDGNTTVYSI

-558 TKPTYDFYDDGW
+558 TKPTYDFSVDGW
-570 DTNYTDS
+570 GRPNYTDS

-631 SKTVIKDVVSK
+631 SDTQIKDVVSK
-642 YFDMPANTD
+642 YFDMPKNTS

-674 TVPNNAVTLDPENNT
+674 TVPNNAVTLDTENNT

-701 VTEKGR
+701 VTVNGR
-707 DETDPKQAGDFHGRK
+707 SETDPKQPGNFHGRK

-815 KQDDAAVGNPVAPAD
+815 KQGDAAFGNTVAPAD

-854 KMAGKS
+854 DMAGKS

-869 LKPTLTAKAEDVSRY
+869 LKPTLTAKAEDVTRY

-903 DAKHSNITA
+903 DANDSNITA

-923 EDIQIGYDWV
+923 KDIQIGYDWV

-946 DVNLTYKVNGNDI
+946 DVNLTYKVNDNDI

-979 VNKSVAKTYS
+979 VKKSVAKTYS

-1034 GWSWRYTYDNSS
+1034 
-1046 ASTTLSASK
+1046 A
-1055 DNDRLTITNK
+1055 
-1065 LTENNWL
+1065 
-1072 GNETFVIN
+1072 
-1080 KCESKTIEKVS
+1080 
-1091 FIQQAIDFLLGR
+1091 

>member
-15 TIGCFA
+15 TVGCFA
-21 GLGAAVGQDTDF
+21 GLGAAVGQDADF

-126 GKTVDGLILNKTAT
+126 GKTVDGLVMDKTAT
-140 PIEGSADDYKIT
+140 ANDDGTYKIT
-152 LEAYTTGTVST
+152 LEAYTTGSVST
-163 SETTKPTDI
+163 TESTKPTDI

-182 ADDMG
+182 AKDMTSYKYTAAYPG
-187 TVRYTQYSGTNTQN
+187 NNHSGSYYVRSGDSYIKVSWCSDCGAWTDGCSDGWFFHYSGTEYTP
-201 NRNYEK
+201 K
-207 RHNGGSANLWHKLD
+207 ASASDTESGHVQFYAR
-221 DGSYVSVS
+221 S
-229 VTRQET
+229 
-235 AKYNKITNGR
+235 
-245 NDDDD
+245 
-250 WGNCTNLW
+250 
-258 DNRDNLYTYVN
+258 
-269 GELKKVVYTRDRKNA
+269 GEDT
-284 WNYWNCKYALEDG
+284 
-297 TILNENNNGARYSPT
+297 TI
-312 FKNTDDGCLYLRTV
+312 
-326 DESKSA
+326 
-332 YTYTYT
+332 
-338 DSNGNVQTIGISTG
+338 
-352 ANEGFTPAFYQRTVS
+352 
-367 TSGGG
+367 
-372 TRLDALKKAAKDFVE
+372 RLDALVRAINKFSESVKNKCAGVD
-387 AVAEKAKGADKQLG
+387 QRLG
-401 TEDDVNHRIAVVGF
+401 TADDVDHRVAIVGF
-415 ASQSGNGNNTELLSI
+415 SSDEDEFYNTELLTGVPI
-430 SGRNSGTVGIAYN
+430 TQGRAHRKLDQTSNVPYYYPTGYVQNGVMYG
-443 SITKQNLKDV
+443 SITTAQYGNA
-453 LQDMDKQAGQT
+453 LQSMKTTAGQT
-464 MVTNAINA
+464 SVSSAINA
-472 LAAKGAT
+472 LTAHGGT
-479 RTDLGMDMANRI
+479 ETLDGLTMAEKI
-491 LNANPLGANEQR
+491 FANTNSTGR
-503 NRVVVVFTD
+503 NRVVVLFTD
-512 GSPTDSNGFERDVA
+512 GDTNSNRASVVNKA
-526 DAAINAATD
+526 YTLKNTYNA
-535 IKQTGTTVYSI
+535 TVYSV
-546 GIFSGADATQTG
+546 GIFGGANGQPPITSST
-558 TKPTYDFYDDGW
+558 T
-570 DTNYTDS
+570 
-577 QMSEACNWFMQ
+577 EANA
-588 NLSSNNGT
+588 LLHRISSNYPNATATSGYYGI
-596 VQDPS
+596 DYNDGSLNSSLKGDDS

-606 SDADTLSTIF
+606 SDSDTLSTIF
-616 QKISN
+616 QKISS
-621 QISESNINLG
+621 QLSESDISLD
-631 SKTVIKDVVSK
+631 SQTVIKDTVTK
-642 YFDMPANTD
+642 YFDMPTD
-651 AVSVKSYDCTGFSDG
+651 ASKVSVKSYDCTDVVSGK
-666 EPTWSENG
+666 PTWSETG
-674 TVPNNAVTLDPENNT
+674 TDLKNAVTLDTENNT
-689 VNVTGFDFNANY
+689 VNITGFDFNANY
-701 VTEKGR
+701 VTDKGR
-707 DETDPKQAGDFHGRK
+707 DETDPKQPGDFHGRK

-728 VSVKDG
+728 VTAKDG
-734 FVGGNNVPTNGTD
+734 FVGGNSVPTNGSD

-756 LVANFVVPEV
+756 EVATFDVPQV
-766 NVSITSSVGTNDKVI
+766 NVPIKSELTVNDKVI
-781 YEGNSVN
+781 YEGGSVN

-815 KQDDAAVGNPVAPAD
+815 KQRDAAVGNTVAPAD

-836 TATFAPIS
+836 SATFAPIS

-854 KMAGKS
+854 DMAGKS

-869 LKPTLTAKAEDVSRY
+869 LKPTLTAKAEDVTRY

-903 DAKHSNITA
+903 DAEHSNITA

-923 EDIQIGYDWV
+923 KDIQIGYDWV

-946 DVNLTYKVNGNDI
+946 DVNLTYKVNDNDI

-1034 GWSWRYTYDNSS
+1034 GWSWRYTCDNSS